1 MNESFK
7 EFREGIEL
15 TQDELSQ
22 RIGYHSQSRISM
34 WESGSMYPGPKHL
47 SRLVLLCI
55 TRTGAMELILP
66 YLDFIAHASPIA
78 VLIKMYLKYP
88 DNIDLLLSALRV
100 IAELDELE
108 EAFDEH

>member
-15 TQDELSQ
+15 TQDELAQ
-22 RIGYHSQSRISM
+22 RIGAPSQSRISM
-34 WESGSMYPGPKHL
+34 WESGSKYPGPKHL

-55 TRTGAMELILP
+55 TRTGAMELVLP
-66 YLDFIAHASPIA
+66 YLNSIVEVSPIA
-78 VLIKMYLKYP
+78 RLIRLYLKYP
-88 DNIDLLLSALRV
+88 DNMSVLLSALRV

-108 EAFDEH
+108 EAFDEY